1 MQVNEHV
8 VRKFA
13 HQIWESEG
21 KPEGQAARHWEMACQ
36 LAAGETGP
44 SDPLEPLTP
53 RKATKA
59 AKKKPEKSATTPVAL
74 LTGPAE
80 HEVTM
85 AVADPDIAPPPAR
98 VRVKAVID
106 DPAAAPK
113 KRTSSKN
120 KTQQH

>member
-1 MQVNEHV
+1 MQPNEHV

-21 KPEGQAARHWEMACQ
+21 KPDGQAARHWEMASK
-36 LAAGETGP
+36 LAAGEVGP
-44 SDPLEPLTP
+44 ADPMESLTDP
-53 RKATKA
+53 QNFKPADEQQV
-59 AKKKPEKSATTPVAL
+59 AKPIDGTSPF
-74 LTGPAE
+74 GPAE

-85 AVADPDIAPPPAR
+85 ASADPEIAPPPTR

-113 KRTSSKN
+113 KLSK
-120 KTQQH
+120 KPAKPH